1 MKKVLFVATVDSH
14 INNFH
19 LPYMKWFKEH
29 GYEVHVATNSI
40 DKIYFCDKKH
50 KLEIRRS
57 PFSIKKS
64 RRDFSKAFTFGPKGT
79 TQFVSNA
86 SCINSCSRPLMW
98 ANESQILG
106 FIYNI

>member
-57 PFSIKKS
+57 PVSIKNI
-64 RRDFSKAFTFGPKGT
+64 KAIQQLKKIIEKEKFE
-79 TQFVSNA
+79 
-86 SCINSCSRPLMW
+86 I
-98 ANESQILG
+98 IH
-106 FIYNI
+106 